1 MVKSKPSFPPE
12 GSELKIPTDGIK
24 GKASKLKKYIGKKK
38 IKINQAWSP
47 RPRLTSRAGV
57 LTWKATILTLDQ

>member
-38 IKINQAWSP
+38 TQNKPSLEP
-47 RPRLTSRAGV
+47 
-57 LTWKATILTLDQ
+57 